1 MRDQQE
7 IEKEM
12 FQARQDLETNLA
24 ELKTAVVEK
33 VDVKAR
39 ARVAVEKGKLMAA
52 DALERGKVAAQEYV
66 ARGKD
71 AALDYAHRGKI
82 GARHL
87 VERGEDQARYTY
99 MRAKQR
105 PVLTASIIGAIV
117 GAGVL
122 FYVGRRKCWW

>member
-7 IEKEM
+7 IEREM
-12 FQARQDLETNLA
+12 FEARQDLETNLA

-39 ARVAVEKGKLMAA
+39 ARVAVAKGKLMAA

-66 ARGKD
+66 ARSKV
-71 AALDYAHRGKI
+71 

-99 MRAKQR
+99 MKAKQR
-105 PVLTASIIGAIV
+105 PVLTTSIIAGIV

-122 FYVGRRKCWW
+122 FYVGRRNCWW